1 MMNKYDFA
9 LSLIRA
15 PWAKRLT
22 DRSFLL
28 AIGATIIGAAL
39 FQDKAISGTEFV
51 QLLGWTLGPWI
62 VANQAKDAYLGGS
75 AINAAPDDKP
85 NDKAAPNAENEEMCE

>member
-1 MMNKYDFA
+1 MNRKGSPTTMNKFDFA

-39 FQDKAISGTEFV
+39 YQDKAISGTEFV
-51 QLLGWTLGPWI
+51 QLLSWTLGPWI
-62 VANQAKDAYLGGS
+62 VANQAKDAYLGGA
-75 AINAAPDDKP
+75 AINATPETDQGDVQ
-85 NDKAAPNAENEEMCE
+85 